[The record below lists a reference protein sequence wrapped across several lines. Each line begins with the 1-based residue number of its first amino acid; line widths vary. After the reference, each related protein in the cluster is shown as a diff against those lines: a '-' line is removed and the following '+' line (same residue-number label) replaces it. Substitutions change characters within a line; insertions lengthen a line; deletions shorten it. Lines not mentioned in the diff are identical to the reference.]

1 MGKKEKIN
9 HEYKENQ
16 NKGEKYEKNIFN
28 YAVGMYDIIV

>member
-9 HEYKENQ
+9 YGYEENQ

-28 YAVGMYDIIV
+28 YAAGMYDIIM